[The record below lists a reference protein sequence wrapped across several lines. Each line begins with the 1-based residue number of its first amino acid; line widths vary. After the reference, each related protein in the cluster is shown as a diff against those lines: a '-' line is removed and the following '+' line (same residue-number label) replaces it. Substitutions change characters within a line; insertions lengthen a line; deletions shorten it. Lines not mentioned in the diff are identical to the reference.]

1 MTTDSSV
8 RYDGADTDST
18 GNRDVTGRGR
28 GVFPS
33 RSIRPVP
40 KPAAEF
46 SAIWLMLGVMF
57 AVTALALWLKR

>member
-1 MTTDSSV
+1 MTTDSSI

-18 GNRDVTGRGR
+18 GNRDVTGRDR
-28 GVFPS
+28 GVSPP

-40 KPAAEF
+40 KPVAEF

-57 AVTALALWLKR
+57 VVTALALWLKR